1 MATTQI
7 YCPSCGTPC
16 SPEANFCLRCGKA
29 LPKID
34 VSVSVSQTPDFI
46 TLACPNCGGSLKITP
61 DMERFACH
69 YCGLEHM
76 VRRESGV
83 VSLAPVVE
91 GLRRVENKFD
101 HILSGSDRLAAEQT
115 LQRLNSEI
123 PELEKKI
130 AEKELILKTYS
141 PGIQSCG
148 IALSMLAM
156 LSCTLLAFLIGFD
169 YFYLYLVPLVML
181 ILGLVILQSAGT
193 TDKKTYEVAKIEL
206 PKLKTELQNRK
217 QQASQLHNYTVE
229 RQL

>member
-115 LQRLNSEI
+115 IQRLKNEI
-123 PELEKKI
+123 PQLEKQIAQKQNYLKKKWGIVTYILILMTGICNFLTFVRNPNLETDGLINLLFFILFGIVGFIGFAFSLGNINKFKI
-130 AEKELILKTYS
+130 AEDDLLQLKE
-141 PGIQSCG
+141 
-148 IALSMLAM
+148 
-156 LSCTLLAFLIGFD
+156 
-169 YFYLYLVPLVML
+169 
-181 ILGLVILQSAGT
+181 
-193 TDKKTYEVAKIEL
+193 
-206 PKLKTELQNRK
+206 ELQNHK
-217 QQASQLHNYTVE
+217 QELDNLHRYAVE
-229 RQL
+229 R